1 MLIWLSLVVVFF
13 SASFILSF
21 SFIFLKHKMI
31 FLKSTKQNKVNVLA
45 REAPC
50 MMSGAAAAGAL
61 FIGQFNLTE
70 TQALVVKVSLLT
82 NRTRGQ
88 RTALPPSH
96 SRFFFPASAIFL
108 RLSLFLALLIV
119 GCHGNKSTGRGG
131 LLLLKQLWD
140 W

>member
-1 MLIWLSLVVVFF
+1 
-13 SASFILSF
+13 
-21 SFIFLKHKMI
+21 MI
-31 FLKSTKQNKVNVLA
+31 
-45 REAPC
+45 
-50 MMSGAAAAGAL
+50 SGAAAAGAL

-82 NRTRGQ
+82 NKTRGQ

-96 SRFFFPASAIFL
+96 SRFFFSCLCYFPPS
-108 RLSLFLALLIV
+108 LSLFLALLIV